1 MKTSLKIFLIGL
13 ISYGVLFW
21 ASVSFVGSKVE
32 VSLKQKVQKE
42 LVFFEESCEDLEY
55 VFSGR
60 DCSVSGTIYDEM
72 DREKIIDAIESVS
85 GVRKVSDELNLLRLA
100 LPELKIEKSGEPNNL
115 IWNIKGIINDGPDA
129 LELQDVLGKTL
140 GNNNK
145 RHLSIELKKDSGT
158 ADSLP
163 VKKIGPLLSEIL
175 QILPEVTGVEL
186 SDKKFK
192 LIAETFSKERRDKAL
207 AYAKSHL
214 AEEVDGI
221 IDGVVILTPTD
232 NPEFS
237 ISMNDGEKLIVSGLL
252 SDDSLKNRIIDL
264 IKQTNEKLDLQDEVQ
279 VGEHVKNAEWSNSVV
294 RIIPALVAEVNN
306 LQLNVS
312 SESVEFS
319 GTVLGDEKKN
329 SIQALASQSFNG
341 KKGSFKLVNELVVF
355 VPPDKAN
362 LTMSLSEEGGFK
374 IAGLLPRQEIYD
386 QFIKV
391 AGSSFKEEDEIN
403 EKIEVKDNVEE
414 APWIGDMS
422 RLVSPFLSSV
432 QWGALS
438 IHGDEVALEAEVS
451 SPESGDVLQAIV
463 ENSFPLDTYKRVIQ
477 ITVAEPTAPSD
488 EDIMALEELVTDT
501 VIYFSTESYSLGS
514 KDKTKLDGLAE
525 AFLKVPGSSLAL
537 LGHTDP
543 YGNADYNRKLSRKR
557 CESVRKYL
565 IELGINTLLL
575 EIVEKGETDK
585 VVQGRTYESGRR
597 VEFEL
602 R

>member
-21 ASVSFVGSKVE
+21 ASVSFLGSKVE

-42 LVFFEESCEDLEY
+42 LVIFEESCEDLEY

-60 DCSVSGTIYDEM
+60 DCTVSGTIYDEI
-72 DREKIIDAIESVS
+72 DRENIIDAIGSVS
-85 GVRKVSDELNLLRLA
+85 GVRKVSDALNLLSLA

-221 IDGVVILTPTD
+221 IDAVVILTPTD

-237 ISMNDGEKLIVSGLL
+237 ISMNDGEELIVSGLL

-374 IAGLLPRQEIYD
+374 IAGLLPGQEIYD

-463 ENSFPLDTYKRVIQ
+463 ENSFPLDAYKRVIQ
-477 ITVAEPTAPSD
+477 ITVAEPTAPAD

-557 CESVRKYL
+557 CESVRKHL
-565 IELGINTLLL
+565 TELGINTLLL

>member
-13 ISYGVLFW
+13 ISYGVIFW

-42 LVFFEESCEDLEY
+42 LVNFEEACEDLEY

>member
-42 LVFFEESCEDLEY
+42 LVIFEESCEDLEY

-60 DCSVSGTIYDEM
+60 DCTVSGTIYDEM

-85 GVRKVSDELNLLRLA
+85 GVRKVSDALNLLSLA

-175 QILPEVTGVEL
+175 QILPELTGVEL

-237 ISMNDGEKLIVSGLL
+237 ISMNDGEELIVSGLL

-279 VGEHVKNAEWSNSVV
+279 VGEHVKSAEWSNSVV

-403 EKIEVKDNVEE
+403 DKIEVKDNVEE

-463 ENSFPLDTYKRVIQ
+463 ENSFPLDAYKRVIQ

>member
-1 MKTSLKIFLIGL
+1 
-13 ISYGVLFW
+13 
-21 ASVSFVGSKVE
+21 
-32 VSLKQKVQKE
+32 
-42 LVFFEESCEDLEY
+42 
-55 VFSGR
+55 
-60 DCSVSGTIYDEM
+60 
-72 DREKIIDAIESVS
+72 
-85 GVRKVSDELNLLRLA
+85 
-100 LPELKIEKSGEPNNL
+100 
-115 IWNIKGIINDGPDA
+115 
-129 LELQDVLGKTL
+129 
-140 GNNNK
+140 
-145 RHLSIELKKDSGT
+145 
-158 ADSLP
+158 
-163 VKKIGPLLSEIL
+163 
-175 QILPEVTGVEL
+175 
-186 SDKKFK
+186 
-192 LIAETFSKERRDKAL
+192 
-207 AYAKSHL
+207 
-214 AEEVDGI
+214 
-221 IDGVVILTPTD
+221 
-232 NPEFS
+232 
-237 ISMNDGEKLIVSGLL
+237 MNDGEELIVSGLL

-279 VGEHVKNAEWSNSVV
+279 VGEHVKSAEWSNSVV

-438 IHGDEVALEAEVS
+438 VHGDEVALEAEVS

>member
-42 LVFFEESCEDLEY
+42 LFIFEESCEDLEY

-60 DCSVSGTIYDEM
+60 DCTVSGTIYDEI
-72 DREKIIDAIESVS
+72 DRENIIDAIGSVS
-85 GVRKVSDELNLLRLA
+85 GVRKVSDALNLLSLA

-175 QILPEVTGVEL
+175 QILPELTGVEL

-237 ISMNDGEKLIVSGLL
+237 ISMNDGEELIVSGLL

-279 VGEHVKNAEWSNSVV
+279 VGEHVKSAEWSNSVV

-403 EKIEVKDNVEE
+403 DKIEVKDNVEE